1 MKLFHRFDFLSTEA
15 KFTFNKQ
22 GDTRIRTVIGGI
34 LTIFSVLASFGLS
47 LYFFVLFIFKDNQ
60 SVISSNK
67 ISPSIELSNSHEMPI
82 LFRLSDVNNLPYID
96 SDRLYKVG
104 LNYWYVDRNSTSNG
118 TKQTYEKVDV
128 EHCDINKHFGNYKDL
143 FKNYTDISTF
153 YCPILRKSNQ
163 TIYGIYGNN
172 FPFSYYHFYIY
183 LCVNKEESDDCLP
196 IDDVTQRLSDTYL
209 DLRTIDFSIDNSNND
224 RVKTANVR
232 TDRFMISISV
242 YKRIWVYLNWI
253 EYITD
258 KGLIFERL
266 KTEYFHQM
274 DSYRYDVDLRD
285 KSTVLVGNTFVSIS
299 ILSSG
304 KEIIYNRHFQKLQDF
319 IATIGGLIKCIST
332 GAFLLN
338 YYISQNSYY
347 YRLIKAFP
355 FEKRVDTKNSMKT
368 KFSEVNINNNTGQ
381 CFTMNNNKLNNKK
394 RTMQRRS
401 TIKMKWYKK
410 LIPIRFAVD
419 SSQML
424 KYQYEVI
431 NETLN
436 IFNLMK
442 IIERHRLIKEDICA
456 KIKHDYMMNQ
466 IEKNEGYSFRYTDVK
481 KKDTVLIPLNK
492 LRQNNIKNIYVNE
505 SSQNIISKDN

>member
-67 ISPSIELSNSHEMPI
+67 ISPSIELSNSHEMPL

-118 TKQTYEKVDV
+118 IKQTYEKVDV

-266 KTEYFHQM
+266 KTEYFHQ
-274 DSYRYDVDLRD
+274 
-285 KSTVLVGNTFVSIS
+285 I
-299 ILSSG
+299 
-304 KEIIYNRHFQKLQDF
+304 
-319 IATIGGLIKCIST
+319 
-332 GAFLLN
+332 FL
-338 YYISQNSYY
+338 
-347 YRLIKAFP
+347 
-355 FEKRVDTKNSMKT
+355 
-368 KFSEVNINNNTGQ
+368 
-381 CFTMNNNKLNNKK
+381 
-394 RTMQRRS
+394 
-401 TIKMKWYKK
+401 
-410 LIPIRFAVD
+410 
-419 SSQML
+419 
-424 KYQYEVI
+424 
-431 NETLN
+431 
-436 IFNLMK
+436 
-442 IIERHRLIKEDICA
+442 
-456 KIKHDYMMNQ
+456 
-466 IEKNEGYSFRYTDVK
+466 
-481 KKDTVLIPLNK
+481 
-492 LRQNNIKNIYVNE
+492 
-505 SSQNIISKDN
+505 